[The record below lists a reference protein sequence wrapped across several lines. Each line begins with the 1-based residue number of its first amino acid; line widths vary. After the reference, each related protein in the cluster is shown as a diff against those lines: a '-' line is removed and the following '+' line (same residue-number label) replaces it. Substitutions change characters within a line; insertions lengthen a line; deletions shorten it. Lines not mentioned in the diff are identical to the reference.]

1 MPVSVAT
8 ATATAT
14 ATAIDLDHLDRYTGG
29 ERMLNEEVLRLFDC
43 QCSDLVA
50 HLEAAAMGA
59 DASEWKLI
67 THTLKGAA
75 RGIGANQLADAAAE
89 AEKIDVTDKA
99 GLRKAAERIAG
110 CIGDVRAFIARFV
123 S

>member
-1 MPVSVAT
+1 MTMPMPRSA
-8 ATATAT
+8 AAQS
-14 ATAIDLDHLDRYTGG
+14 TAIDLDHLDRYTGG

-43 QCSDLVA
+43 QCSELVN
-50 HLEAAAMGA
+50 HLEAAATSA

-75 RGIGANQLADAAAE
+75 RGIGATALADAAAD
-89 AEKIDVTDKA
+89 AERISVTDKA
-99 GLRKAAERIAG
+99 ALRTAAERIAQ

>member
-1 MPVSVAT
+1 MPVSV
-8 ATATAT
+8 

-29 ERMLNEEVLRLFDC
+29 ERILNEEVLRLFDC
-43 QCSDLVA
+43 QCADLVA
-50 HLEAAAMGA
+50 HLEAAAAGE
-59 DASEWKLI
+59 DAAEWKLI

-75 RGIGANQLADAAAE
+75 RGIGANALADAASDAE
-89 AEKIDVTDKA
+89 RVDLQNKA
-99 GLRKAAERIAG
+99 ALRKAAERIAD

>member
-1 MPVSVAT
+1 MPV
-8 ATATAT
+8 AT

-29 ERMLNEEVLRLFDC
+29 ERILNEEVLRLFDC
-43 QCSDLVA
+43 QCADLVA
-50 HLEAAAMGA
+50 HLEAAAA
-59 DASEWKLI
+59 SNDAAEWKLI

-75 RGIGANQLADAAAE
+75 RGIVANTLADAAAD
-89 AEKIDVTDKA
+89 AERADVKDKA
-99 GLRKAAERIAG
+99 AIRKAAERIAA